1 MQTIDIS
8 TEHFRIYHYAEGK
21 QFRID
26 QPKQVHVITDDR
38 GVTHRVEA
46 ADGQTYRPERGWLAI
61 SWEPKAGS
69 PAFVA

>member
-1 MQTIDIS
+1 MTTIDIS
-8 TEHFRIYHYAEGK
+8 TEFFRVYHYDGGK

-26 QPKQVHVITDDR
+26 HPRSVHVITDDR

-61 SWEPKAGS
+61 SWEPVAGA